1 MKPLNELA
9 KDIYLAN
16 KEKGFWLDNPKDRN
30 VGELIALMHSELSE
44 ALEAHRTGAKW
55 PADWQH
61 EIVHAALNFDRRGV
75 TSRDDIAPFMDEF
88 ETRIKNSFPDELAD
102 TIIRVLDFCGAHDID
117 IESHIELK
125 LAYNKLRPHKH
136 GKLL

>member
-16 KEKGFWLDNPKDRN
+16 KEKGFWPDDPKERN
-30 VGELIALMHSELSE
+30 IGELIALMHSELSE

-55 PADWQH
+55 PD
-61 EIVHAALNFDRRGV
+61 EYDLDLVHASLGLDRQGL
-75 TSRDDIAPFMDEF
+75 TSDEIAPFMDEF
-88 ETRIKNSFPDELAD
+88 QTRIKNSLPDELAD

-136 GKLL
+136 GKKL